1 MKKFLILMLA
11 LAMLAS
17 FALVSCSSKDGLD
30 PSADSTAPEDFEGE
44 YVVEM
49 KVKDYGTIT
58 FELDSDS
65 APITVENFV
74 NLARDEFYDGLTFHR
89 IIEGFMMQGGAS
101 TDKEVKE
108 IEGEFLSNGVNNKL
122 KHTRGAVSMA
132 RTSIPNSAT
141 SQFFIVQQESPHLD
155 GEYACFGYVTSGM
168 NVVDAICKGRNGI
181 LPASEQPVIEYVR
194 VTEK

>member
-1 MKKFLILMLA
+1 MKKLLTLFLAVLM
-11 LAMLAS
+11 MLS
-17 FALVSCSSKDGLD
+17 FMLVSCSDESTA
-30 PSADSTAPEDFEGE
+30 PSADSTAPEGFEGE
-44 YVVEM
+44 YVAEM
-49 KVKDYGTIT
+49 KVKGYGTIT

-101 TDKEVKE
+101 ADKEVAE
-108 IEGEFLSNGVNNKL
+108 IEGEFSSNGVNNKL

-132 RTSIPNSAT
+132 RTSVPNSAT

-155 GEYACFGYVTSGM
+155 GDYACFGYVTSGM

-181 LPASEQPVIEYVR
+181 LPTSDQPVIEYIK